1 MKPVMSAAQL
11 QANSENRFFDR
22 ITVVTNRLEETVGSL
37 EKLYGLKNW
46 KLREENREGFSERT
60 AVAYLGNVE
69 LCLTQPLQGESV
81 CSRYLETYGEGLFCL
96 RENVPPEKWDA
107 ELSRYKRLGVAVVR
121 EDVDAE
127 GVTVWLDTQPQFGGM
142 LALHLDSEKAAK
154 TRRDLRNDRVLTQ
167 INVVTD
173 DVDRTI
179 QQLTELLEMGPWSIG
194 TLNNQSVANPGLLVN
209 GKLETPA
216 FHFQLGITVFANI
229 EIEVIQPV
237 KGPTVYREYLER
249 HGVGFHHI
257 KEIVPVDRW
266 QAVLKDYGDK
276 GIPLSI
282 KGDVGDTS
290 FAYLDCEKPFGF
302 VVELGIPVPP
312 GRMPD
317 GYNEYCY
324 P

>member
-1 MKPVMSAAQL
+1 MSAARL

-22 ITVVTNRLEETVGSL
+22 ITVVTNRLEETAGNL

-46 KLREENREGFSERT
+46 KLREESRGGFSERT

-69 LCLTQPLQGESV
+69 LCLTQPLKGESV
-81 CSRYLETYGEGLFCL
+81 CSRYLTAYGEGLFCL
-96 RENVPPEKWDA
+96 RENVPPEKWEA
-107 ELSRYKRLGVAVVR
+107 ELTRYKRLGVSVAQ
-121 EDVDAE
+121 EDIDAE
-127 GVTVWLDTQPQFGGM
+127 GVTVWLDTQAQLGGM
-142 LALHLDSEKAAK
+142 LALHRDSEEAAE
-154 TRRDLRNDRVLTQ
+154 TRRVLRNDRVLTQ
-167 INVVTD
+167 INVVTG

-179 QQLTELLEMGPWSIG
+179 HQLTELLEMGPWSIG

-209 GKLETPA
+209 GKLEAPE

-237 KGPTVYREYLER
+237 KGPTVYQEYLDR

-257 KEIVPVDRW
+257 KEIVPVDSW
-266 QAVLKDYGDK
+266 QSTLDGYAAK
-276 GIPLSI
+276 GIALSI
-282 KGDVGDTS
+282 KGGVGDTS
-290 FAYLDCEKPFGF
+290 FAYLDCEKLFGF

-317 GYNEYCY
+317 GYNEYHY